1 MNLDRM
7 TNRYV
12 TRTAHSAPKNNVLVG
27 LTWINEGRL
36 IRAASFAAVRVRAAA
51 RGRRLSALYV
61 PMI

>member
-12 TRTAHSAPKNNVLVG
+12 TAHSAHSANVLV
-27 LTWINEGRL
+27 LNWLNTGRL
-36 IRAASFAAVRVRAAA
+36 IRAASFARVRVRSAA
-51 RGRRLSALYV
+51 RGRKLAALYV